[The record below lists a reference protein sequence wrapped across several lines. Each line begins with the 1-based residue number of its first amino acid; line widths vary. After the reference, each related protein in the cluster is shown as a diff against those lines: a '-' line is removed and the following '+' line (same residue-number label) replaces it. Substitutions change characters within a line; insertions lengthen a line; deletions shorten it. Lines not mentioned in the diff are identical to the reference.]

1 MTKIRTY
8 TPENA
13 SKHTMIMERCATKQ
27 PTTPASIVRIFN
39 PLSHFG
45 KAIKLYN
52 LNKTIQIL
60 YVTFSLPIQIKRQTT
75 WQLFVYFVDKA
86 TKMEIV
92 NSDPKVKIRV
102 HPRSDSK
109 NSDGTPFWIQ
119 NDRAHPTNLLSSTCT
134 KNSLQN
140 SQINFFCGRRRPR
153 HLFGEFLVDF
163 LVKIIA
169 VEILFFG
176 CTLSKS
182 AQPTMTYAGG
192 GPSGPKQTCVTT
204 FHRRVPYRCWTPVQT
219 RTSPSSKI
227 SK

>member
-1 MTKIRTY
+1 
-8 TPENA
+8 
-13 SKHTMIMERCATKQ
+13 
-27 PTTPASIVRIFN
+27 
-39 PLSHFG
+39 
-45 KAIKLYN
+45 
-52 LNKTIQIL
+52 
-60 YVTFSLPIQIKRQTT
+60 
-75 WQLFVYFVDKA
+75 
-86 TKMEIV
+86 MEIV

-182 AQPTMTYAGG
+182 AQPTVTYAQGG
-192 GPSGPKQTCVTT
+192 EDGSEQTCVTT
-204 FHRRVPYRCWTPVQT
+204 FHKRVPGRYKTPVQT
-219 RTSPSSKI
+219 RTKSIVQNFKVNSRNDGYSEIFFFIENIDGLVESSCTLSMFPSGFADVFAVPED
-227 SK
+227 